1 MRTVRLSGLLW
12 MFFISELQAA
22 PELQE
27 ETFTLE
33 EGQTLKVDCPFSP
46 RLYPYSQKAWQRH
59 TAAGELETLVKTEK
73 GTGTYNEV
81 RVGRYYLEEIPED
94 SMLHVVMSNLQ
105 VGDSGLYQ
113 CVIFQPPKDPV
124 ILFVPVRL
132 VVTKGLTSTPF
143 SDKYPT
149 ERLVPSTILPPITIE
164 VQSTL
169 HTSSR
174 AVTRFLPMSTVSL
187 SSPDL
192 GVDPTQGPD
201 VIRISLISIVVFIV
215 CGILS
220 KSLVFTILLVV
231 TQRSFR
237 P

>member
-27 ETFTLE
+27 ELFPLK
-33 EGQTLKVDCPFSP
+33 EGQTLMLNCPFSSQ
-46 RLYPYSQKAWQRH
+46 LYPYNQKAWQRL
-59 TAAGELETLVKTEK
+59 AAGGEFVTLVETEK
-73 GTGTYNEV
+73 GPGIYNEV
-81 RVGRYYLEEIPED
+81 QVGRYYLEDIPED
-94 SMLHVVMSNLQ
+94 SMLHVIMSDLK
-105 VGDSGLYQ
+105 VEDSGLYR
-113 CVIFQPPKDPV
+113 CVILQPPKDPV
-124 ILFVPVRL
+124 ILFRPVRL
-132 VVTKGLTSTPF
+132 EVTKSISSTPF
-143 SDKYPT
+143 SDKHPT
-149 ERLVPSTILPPITIE
+149 QSSILPPIATE
-164 VQSTL
+164 VQSML

-174 AVTRFLPMSTVSL
+174 AVTQLLPMSTASF
-187 SSPDL
+187 SSPGL

-201 VIRISLISIVVFIV
+201 VIRISLISIVVCVV

-231 TQRSFR
+231 TQRSFG